1 MIGTSIT
8 RYGALLCAVFSLTGC
23 VTTPED
29 TYSSE
34 ELRLMQASQE
44 VVGLAEV
51 TNDSLVSYIKDA
63 VNTPIVFH
71 GLVIDQSGQPVANHR
86 INVTVFDQQL
96 DPLVWPY
103 LGWTRLTGLS
113 TNQQGRFVI
122 KDRTGARLI
131 VSVNDDDFWDIND
144 ESGERVFFYA
154 DADRDQNIAP
164 LPVNSTT
171 PAVFVLEEI
180 PVEYRA
186 NPINLG
192 AIMLPVSET
201 IGVNLHQP
209 RYPVPLDR
217 ADFLVEFT
225 KGVIRHDA
233 RFDWRVTITVPA
245 GGIQA
250 TPELYGRRAPE
261 TGYTESLTIGADAE
275 AEHWSSR
282 REVLCFLKTSE
293 GHYAHLQ
300 LKIRANE
307 MTPFI
312 AVMGHTNAF
321 GNRFLQ

>member
-1 MIGTSIT
+1 MGTPIT
-8 RYGALLCAVFSLTGC
+8 RYWALLCAMFSLTGC

-34 ELRLMQASQE
+34 ELRLMQESQD
-44 VVGLAEV
+44 VVGLTEA
-51 TNDSLVSYIKDA
+51 TNESLMNYVKDA

-71 GLVIDQSGQPVANHR
+71 GLVLDQSGQPVSNHP
-86 INVTVFDQQL
+86 IKATVFDQQL

-122 KDRTGARLI
+122 KDRTGARLS
-131 VSVNDDDFWDIND
+131 VSVDDDDFWDIND
-144 ESGERVFFYA
+144 EPGERVFFYA
-154 DADRDQNIAP
+154 DTDRGQNVAP
-164 LPVNSTT
+164 LPVTADT
-171 PAVFVLEEI
+171 AAVFVLEQI

-209 RYPVPLDR
+209 RYPVPLNK

-225 KGVIRHDA
+225 KGAINSYA
-233 RFDWRVTITVPA
+233 RFDWRVTISVPA
-245 GGIQA
+245 GGIQT

-261 TGYTESLTIGADAE
+261 TGYTQSLTIGADADDE
-275 AEHWSSR
+275 RWSSR

-293 GHYAHLQ
+293 GQYAHLQ
-300 LKIRANE
+300 LKIRANDT
-307 MTPFI
+307 TPFI
-312 AVMGHTNAF
+312 SVMGHTNAF
-321 GNRFLQ
+321 GNRFLR